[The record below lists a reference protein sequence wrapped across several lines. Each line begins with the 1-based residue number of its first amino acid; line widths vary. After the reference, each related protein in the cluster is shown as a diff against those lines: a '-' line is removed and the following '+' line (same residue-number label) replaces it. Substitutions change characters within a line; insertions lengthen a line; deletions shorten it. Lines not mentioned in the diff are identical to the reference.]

1 MKMTKKKIAIIT
13 GASSGMGRECVIQ
26 LADRFAGLEE
36 IWVIAR
42 RKERLFRLV
51 SEVPVP
57 LKILELD
64 LQREEAFAALEEKL
78 EWEEPEVKIL
88 VNAAGFGKIG
98 QVSELSLDEETGMT
112 DVNCRA
118 LAAVTRLVL
127 PYMTKNSR
135 ILQFAS
141 AAAFLPQPG
150 FAIYAATKAFVL
162 SYSRALSMELKRRQI
177 YVTAVCP
184 GPVKTEFFAI
194 AEKTGKIPLYKRLA
208 MADPKR
214 VVKKALRDSMMGK
227 PVSVYGPLM
236 KAFWLLSK
244 LCPHELILSLFVS
257 IGNCVL

>member
-112 DVNCRA
+112 DVC
-118 LAAVTRLVL
+118 
-127 PYMTKNSR
+127 
-135 ILQFAS
+135 I
-141 AAAFLPQPG
+141 
-150 FAIYAATKAFVL
+150 
-162 SYSRALSMELKRRQI
+162 
-177 YVTAVCP
+177 
-184 GPVKTEFFAI
+184 
-194 AEKTGKIPLYKRLA
+194 
-208 MADPKR
+208 
-214 VVKKALRDSMMGK
+214 
-227 PVSVYGPLM
+227 
-236 KAFWLLSK
+236 
-244 LCPHELILSLFVS
+244 
-257 IGNCVL
+257 